1 MRYPQSYFKYKKVQ
15 KELEKEK
22 NFEWL
27 NSFKDRKVVLVCG
40 GAKARQVINFF
51 QINQV
56 NSIVAICDNDESKWG
71 RMRQGIE
78 IKSPQEIIKIPE
90 KKRRLIICSFYYKE
104 IEKQLREMGITDYHI
119 YVQHAEWI
127 VKAEE

>member
-1 MRYPQSYFKYKKVQ
+1 MGIFDPERPYSFYMEKLSGMFEDMKGKQIILFGAGLMFEDYMKKWGRRYKP
-15 KELEKEK
+15 
-22 NFEWL
+22 
-27 NSFKDRKVVLVCG
+27 SFLV
-40 GAKARQVINFF
+40 
-51 QINQV
+51 
-56 NSIVAICDNDESKWG
+56 DNDESKWG